1 MYISNDFLLTTAN
14 SVEGYRIVE
23 QCGLVFGETVFKHG
37 FLNQL
42 GASVMNTVDS
52 VRWGSREM
60 SGSMSLIENARE
72 YAYNKMI
79 SEAKKRGANAIIAID
94 TDNTF
99 GGSVMYLSLYGT
111 AVKIMPEKEY
121 EEQRRIEA
129 EKQEQERIERQQKEN
144 QFAALLDEAKQRKA
158 SGNMDRETEFLK
170 RMRGLDSAMKIWK
183 LWTESG
189 LGNTY
194 REIDSLIKQGKD
206 RERMY
211 GKLTNDTNKLK
222 DQIEKTLLEV

>member
-1 MYISNDFLLTTAN
+1 MYISGDFILTTAN

-52 VRWGSREM
+52 VKWGSREM

-79 SEAKKRGANAIIAID
+79 NEAKKRGANAIIAID

-129 EKQEQERIERQQKEN
+129 EKQEQERIELQQKEY

-158 SGNMDRETEFLK
+158 GGDIERETEFLK
-170 RMRGLDSAMKIWK
+170 RMRGMDSAMKIWK

-189 LGNTY
+189 LGSTY
-194 REIDSLIKQGKD
+194 REIDSLIKRAND

-211 GKLTNDTNKLK
+211 GKLTNDTNNLK